1 MTHEEIVKRIK
12 EKLVE
17 IEQVENVQII
27 LAAESG
33 SRAWGFASPDSD
45 YDVRFIYIRK
55 PEDYIRLN
63 PVRDVIE
70 WQLDDV
76 YDVSGWDLQKAL
88 RLLHESNPAL
98 HEWCTSPIV
107 YREDERA
114 DALRELSKECFIP
127 KKSLYHYLSMAKGT
141 YNTHLSG
148 DEVRLKKYFYS
159 LRPVL
164 AAKWVI
170 EKGTMPP
177 IIFDELVS
185 AELDPDMV
193 PLVEELVRVK
203 RETPELG
210 NGAKI
215 PELNEYL
222 LEQIEMIQ
230 AAADSA
236 ENRKN
241 DWDKL
246 EEFFRSMV
254 L

>member
-1 MTHEEIVKRIK
+1 
-12 EKLVE
+12 
-17 IEQVENVQII
+17 
-27 LAAESG
+27 
-33 SRAWGFASPDSD
+33 
-45 YDVRFIYIRK
+45 
-55 PEDYIRLN
+55 
-63 PVRDVIE
+63 
-70 WQLDDV
+70 
-76 YDVSGWDLQKAL
+76 
-88 RLLHESNPAL
+88 
-98 HEWCTSPIV
+98 
-107 YREDERA
+107 
-114 DALRELSKECFIP
+114 
-127 KKSLYHYLSMAKGT
+127 MAKGT